1 MKKRIYNIKISSLN
15 SILLLL
21 FSTIAG
27 LSSFYSQKIHHT
39 DPYFSE
45 ISWHFDF
52 ILKNVILDKNIKTLR
67 ITEFKENQKGKKIK
81 SSKNVKIIE
90 YNSKGNPTKIETKL
104 DANSNFEPAIG
115 KFNSPKEPL
124 SRDNRVHLITI
135 DYDSLDRIS
144 KMIESIPIE
153 GNTGRRVIETN
164 NFHNEYG
171 NLSVQIQKETQF
183 YDKSSKPIIESTTNI
198 NTLTFYYSNRDF
210 IKYLIYENHFI
221 DTIQDTSIVEM
232 NIDSLLHSLTF
243 DNYSCQQTNDS
254 LGRIIEKQY
263 KTCENVQEGRKCYE
277 TSFDRIIK
285 YIYDDSGNLIFEES
299 YQRNGKFISRYIY
312 HYDENNLLRS
322 SYFKDSKHITYY
334 NYEFF

>member
-1 MKKRIYNIKISSLN
+1 MKRRIYIKKISSLN
-15 SILLLL
+15 PILLLL

-27 LSSFYSQKIHHT
+27 FSSFYSQKIHHT
-39 DPYFSE
+39 DPYLLD

-104 DANSNFEPAIG
+104 DANNNFDPAIG
-115 KFNSPKEPL
+115 KFNHPKEPL

-144 KMIESIPIE
+144 KMIESIPME
-153 GNTGRRVIETN
+153 GTTGRRVVETN
-164 NFHNEYG
+164 NIHNEYG
-171 NLSVQIQKETQF
+171 NLSVQIQKETE
-183 YDKSSKPIIESTTNI
+183 YYNNVKNKNLKHTTNI
-198 NTLTFYYSNRDF
+198 NSLTLYYKSRDS

-221 DTIQDTSIVEM
+221 DSTKDTIIIEM
-232 NIDSLLHSLTF
+232 TIDSLLNSLTYDDYIF
-243 DNYSCQQTNDS
+243 SRTKDS
-254 LGRIIEKQY
+254 LGRVIQEIEKR
-263 KTCENVQEGRKCYE
+263 CETYPEGKKCFE
-277 TSFDRIIK
+277 TPYDLKKIF
-285 YIYDDSGNLIFEES
+285 IYDDSGNLIFEEF

-334 NYEFF
+334 SYEFF